1 MGTAVANH
9 LACFPTEDR
18 VKQAAAIQRPEQ
30 LRFILNAPRYTTWRD
45 PGQGIVI
52 DLDTSDR
59 EFWVQFW
66 ADLAFLD
73 DLGDHETEA
82 PETHEYSNFDAPPG
96 ETQEAASAHADNR
109 QTTIQLDSLSLPP
122 RFSPLLHNLPPPELS
137 SDEPSAADDT
147 TKASTGKARAAGRD
161 EAEPEAVQ
169 HTPLMELPE

>member
-82 PETHEYSNFDAPPG
+82 VRATTQAAHDRQIDEKLRGWQTIATDASHHDPAG
-96 ETQEAASAHADNR
+96 WATLAG
-109 QTTIQLDSLSLPP
+109 LV
-122 RFSPLLHNLPPPELS
+122 
-137 SDEPSAADDT
+137 DT
-147 TKASTGKARAAGRD
+147 TQSCKENSTAKRQRR
-161 EAEPEAVQ
+161 
-169 HTPLMELPE
+169 H